1 VRNSKL
7 LSLVNQLNRNP
18 NSKNI
23 IRHTISDNVDF
34 AHIWI
39 NDTFY
44 EHRPKTFFLIK
55 NEEEFVGIVF
65 DMVTDLHWTIKPK
78 HRKKGHLTKAL
89 KEVILPYIFLNLE
102 RDEQIISID
111 ENEIGKKNYINS
123 SKLAKAVGFEDIDS
137 KKFILKF
144 EDFDNSYNNLKFKY
158 EGLSKNEIENLKK
171 EIQNVAMNAYRLNS
185 KIEMALGKEVDCYKS
200 PSLSAISDSIA
211 SFMCVIEDIEI
222 DYLMESKD

>member
-1 VRNSKL
+1 MRISKL

-23 IRHTISDNVDF
+23 IRHSISDSVDL

-39 NDTFY
+39 NDTFN

-55 NEEEFVGIVF
+55 NEVEFVGIVF

-78 HRKKGHLTKAL
+78 HRKKGYLTKAL

-111 ENEIGKKNYINS
+111 ESEIGKKNYINS
-123 SKLAKAVGFEDIDS
+123 SNLATTVGFEKIDP
-137 KKFILKF
+137 KKFVLKL
-144 EDFDNSYNNLKFKY
+144 EDFDNSHNNLKFQY
-158 EGLSKNEIENLKK
+158 EGLSKNEIKNLKI
-171 EIQNVAMNAYRLNS
+171 EIQNVAMKAYRLNS
-185 KIEMALGKEVDCYKS
+185 KIEMAFGKEVDCYKS
-200 PSLSAISDSIA
+200 PSLSDISNFIA
-211 SFMCVIEDIEI
+211 AFKMVIEDIEI
-222 DYLMESKD
+222 DYSMENQD